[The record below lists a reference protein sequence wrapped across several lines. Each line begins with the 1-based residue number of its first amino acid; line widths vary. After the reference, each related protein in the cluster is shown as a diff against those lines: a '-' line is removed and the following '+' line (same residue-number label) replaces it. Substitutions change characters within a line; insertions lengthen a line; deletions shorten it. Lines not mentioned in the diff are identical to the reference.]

1 MSARLLF
8 IDTETGGLDAT
19 LCSLLSLGLVVW
31 ENGEM
36 LGSMELFIAEPEILI
51 ETEAQLVHGLT
62 IEKLRACGISPAE
75 AVARIEAF
83 LAQHFILGTAGA
95 VPLAGHNVGFD
106 IAFLRRL
113 YRLGGRD
120 YDRIFSHRTLDT
132 AGILRFL
139 VIAGLLPLEGAGSTA
154 AFDHFGITFGDHARH
169 SALGDAEATA
179 ILFTKLVALVQH
191 ASRESLTPI
200 SAAH

>member
-1 MSARLLF
+1 MNARLLF
-8 IDTETGGLDAT
+8 VDTETGGLDAAR
-19 LCSLLSLGLVVW
+19 CSLLSLGLVIW
-31 ENGEM
+31 ENGEI
-36 LGSMELFIAEPEILI
+36 LGSIELFVAEPEILI
-51 ETEAQLVHGLT
+51 EAEAQLVHGLT
-62 IEKLRACGISPAE
+62 IETLRVCGVSPAD

-83 LAQHFILGTAGA
+83 LAQYFTLDTAGA

-113 YRLGGRD
+113 YRLAERD
-120 YDRIFSHRTLDT
+120 YDRVFSHRTLDT

-154 AFDHFGITFGDHARH
+154 AFEYFGITFGHHARH

-179 ILFTKLVALVQH
+179 MLFTKLLALVQH
-191 ASRESLTPI
+191 ASRELLTPI